1 MDRQSAELGV
11 AQSRCERAHPVELE
25 FRRLPAFDID
35 EAHKVLEYRFRGRE
49 SARNHGASMPI
60 RSGCGQAPPAPGRY
74 WMRGSSAL
82 KHGYLVDSPA
92 PPHNAVRRRTRSPL
106 TPRRQAGADS
116 RAAAQVHPSGN
127 KKLIVVESEG
137 AVFDGLRH
145 RHEQGYLPAFIGRFA
160 WGADP
165 SLCARIWR
173 SVALESRFRGEA
185 PQVCLA
191 AALRLL
197 NTRYPS
203 VRRVA
208 VAKALETHL
217 AARAPGAPGLDRA
230 VSGAAADLVADW
242 ESMAEG
248 LLREAGPPPVFE
260 EASRFLAPDRRRMPG
275 HRRAC
280 LEPIS
285 RGDRSQSLG
294 NGGNGR
300 PVPAHRRPRARRYGG
315 ISALRSGSRLRYGT
329 SARHR
334 FLQVHVDRFPIGIG
348 AFLSDR
354 ARKGSRKLAPAVGV
368 AFCDAAVWRF
378 SRAPRRFS
386 RFSRSRLRRPF

>member
-1 MDRQSAELGV
+1 M
-11 AQSRCERAHPVELE
+11 
-25 FRRLPAFDID
+25 
-35 EAHKVLEYRFRGRE
+35 
-49 SARNHGASMPI
+49 
-60 RSGCGQAPPAPGRY
+60 
-74 WMRGSSAL
+74 

-92 PPHNAVRRRTRSPL
+92 PPHNAVRRRSRSPL

-217 AARAPGAPGLDRA
+217 AARAPGTPGLDRA

-242 ESMAEG
+242 QSMAEG

-260 EASRFLAPDRRRMPG
+260 EASRFLARTAAECPDTDVLVLSRYPEATALNLWEMAGLGDRFLRIAG
-275 HRRAC
+275 C
-280 LEPIS
+280 E
-285 RGDRSQSLG
+285 RGDMAEYLRSALEAGYDTVPLLVIGSCRSTWIASQS
-294 NGGNGR
+294 
-300 PVPAHRRPRARRYGG
+300 A
-315 ISALRSGSRLRYGT
+315 
-329 SARHR
+329 SARFYPIVPGKEAESWLR
-334 FLQVHVDRFPIGIG
+334 LSESPFATQPYGDFSAPRGDFP
-348 AFLSDR
+348 AFLE
-354 ARKGSRKLAPAVGV
+354 
-368 AFCDAAVWRF
+368 AACGDPF
-378 SRAPRRFS
+378 SAGRG
-386 RFSRSRLRRPF
+386 